1 MAMRPSIFSFRAS
14 PMTMERTKQQ
24 AIAFLLGAVL
34 VGGVVGFSA
43 DRMIRHED
51 TTITEKRKAMYDDL
65 DMTPAQ
71 RVAMDSLFDARNC
84 EYDAIFRPIQPAL
97 DSLRTATRD
106 KMNQIL
112 SAEQRSRL
120 DVRRKDDDTHR
131 AEERTRIQAACRGR

>member
-1 MAMRPSIFSFRAS
+1 MA
-14 PMTMERTKQQ
+14 MERTKQQ

-51 TTITEKRKAMYDDL
+51 TTIAEKRKAMYDDL
-65 DMTPAQ
+65 DMSQAQ

-84 EYDAIFRPIQPAL
+84 EYDAIFRPIQPAR

-112 SAEQRSRL
+112 TADQRSRL

>member
-1 MAMRPSIFSFRAS
+1 MA
-14 PMTMERTKQQ
+14 MERTKQQ

-51 TTITEKRKAMYDDL
+51 TTIAEKRKAMYDDL

-106 KMNQIL
+106 KMDQIL
-112 SAEQRSRL
+112 TAGQRSRL

-131 AEERTRIQAACRGR
+131 AEERNRIQAACRGR

>member
-1 MAMRPSIFSFRAS
+1 MA
-14 PMTMERTKQQ
+14 MERTKQQ

-43 DRMIRHED
+43 DRMFRHD
-51 TTITEKRKAMYDDL
+51 DLSIAEKRKAMYDDL
-65 DMTPAQ
+65 SMSQPQ
-71 RVAMDSLFDARNC
+71 RTAMDSLFDARNC

-112 SAEQRSRL
+112 TAEQRAKL
-120 DVRRKDDDTHR
+120 DVRRKEDDTHR
-131 AEERTRIQAACRGR
+131 AEERNHIQAACRGK

>member
-1 MAMRPSIFSFRAS
+1 MA
-14 PMTMERTKQQ
+14 MERTKQQ

-51 TTITEKRKAMYDDL
+51 TSIAEKRKAMYDDL

-84 EYDAIFRPIQPAL
+84 QYDAIFRPIQPAL

-112 SAEQRSRL
+112 TADQRSRL

-131 AEERTRIQAACRGR
+131 AEERNRIQSACRGR

>member
-1 MAMRPSIFSFRAS
+1 MALDRP
-14 PMTMERTKQQ
+14 KQQ

-43 DRMIRHED
+43 DRMFRRDEMSIA
-51 TTITEKRKAMYDDL
+51 EKRKAMYDDL
-65 DMTPAQ
+65 DMTSAQ

-84 EYDAIFRPIQPAL
+84 QYDAIFRPIQPAL

-112 SAEQRSRL
+112 TTEQRAKL
-120 DVRRKDDDTHR
+120 DVRRKDDDSHR
-131 AEERTRIQAACRGR
+131 SEERNRIQAACGK